1 MIIHRPTFPLYG
13 IIILLSLAA
22 GMLYIYRSLRSA
34 GCRSKDILLYFIMFM
49 PFALVSGKLYTVITD
64 PSSGNI
70 FTAGLSSYGGLAGT
84 VAAALIFERILPENG
99 NVIRYTVLSLPLIYG
114 LSKTACFFAGCC
126 YGIPYD
132 GPLSVTY
139 PDGLGI
145 PLFPVQLAETAV
157 FLIMFLV
164 CHTLREKRYI
174 SHFTLMTVAAA
185 KLLLDFLR
193 YDHVSKLI
201 TANQIFSIMLFA
213 AALTAFCIGIRKER
227 TQ

>member
-1 MIIHRPTFPLYG
+1 MIIHRPAFPLYG

-22 GMLYIYRSLRSA
+22 GMFYIYRSLRRA
-34 GCRSKDILLYFIMFM
+34 GCRSRDIMLYFLMFM

-70 FTAGLSSYGGLAGT
+70 FTAGLSSYGGLTGV

-99 NVIRYTVLSLPLIYG
+99 NVIKYTVLSLPLIYG

-174 SHFTLMTVAAA
+174 SHFTVMTVAAT
-185 KLLLDFLR
+185 KFLLDFLR
-193 YDHVSKLI
+193 YDHVSALI
-201 TANQIFSIMLFA
+201 TPNQIFSMMLFS
-213 AALTAFCIGIRKER
+213 AALTAFCFKIRKER